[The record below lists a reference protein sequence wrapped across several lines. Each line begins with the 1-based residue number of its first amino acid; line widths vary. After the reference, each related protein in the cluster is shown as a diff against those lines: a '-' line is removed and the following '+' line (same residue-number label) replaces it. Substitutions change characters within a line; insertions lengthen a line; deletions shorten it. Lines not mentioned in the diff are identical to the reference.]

1 MSSIVYGMLTVSF
14 LSIKLV
20 AHGDTFS
27 QAPVINY
34 LYSFSK
40 EKMSLIARVFL
51 VFYDLIKGKKSQI

>member
-1 MSSIVYGMLTVSF
+1 MLTVSF